1 MRKEEIVIVCAA
13 DNHFAEPLT
22 VMIYSVIKTTN
33 SGTLHFWVLD
43 GGIDICKKEK
53 LKIIVKETGNQID
66 FIEVNEKI
74 FEGYLV
80 SERLTYTAYYRLLIP
95 ELLEKSNIKK
105 AIYLDCDLLLN
116 DDIKK
121 LWEIELEGNVLGA
134 IAETCAG
141 CRYVS
146 SPRALK
152 LYKELGIP
160 KNSKYFNS
168 GVLLMDLEEWRR
180 QEITL
185 KVCKYLTE
193 NKEYVI
199 YHDQDGLNA
208 ILWNSWKELPID
220 WNVMS
225 YIFITEWE
233 HQEVNMEK
241 KLREKIKKYPKII
254 HFTGRKKPWKEGCMH
269 PYAALYQQYVR
280 ELNML

>member
-1 MRKEEIVIVCAA
+1 
-13 DNHFAEPLT
+13 
-22 VMIYSVIKTTN
+22 
-33 SGTLHFWVLD
+33 
-43 GGIDICKKEK
+43 
-53 LKIIVKETGNQID
+53 
-66 FIEVNEKI
+66 
-74 FEGYLV
+74 
-80 SERLTYTAYYRLLIP
+80 
-95 ELLEKSNIKK
+95 
-105 AIYLDCDLLLN
+105 
-116 DDIKK
+116 
-121 LWEIELEGNVLGA
+121 
-134 IAETCAG
+134 
-141 CRYVS
+141 
-146 SPRALK
+146 
-152 LYKELGIP
+152 
-160 KNSKYFNS
+160 
-168 GVLLMDLEEWRR
+168 MDLEEWRR

-254 HFTGRKKPWKEGCMH
+254 HFTGRKKPWKEGRMH